1 MKKYLEAGLAVNG
14 HLWYVREGKALKA
27 YAQKQ
32 GIDPCYFIDLIALF
46 SPRVQLRQNLRMTLQ
61 YLRGEWAHNLL
72 PSVKVAVSHY
82 EKTGIIHGQ
91 KCRSFSRALQGDS
104 SAVVLDV
111 HMAELLNVDQKI
123 FDTKAGYTQNAL
135 RIIRYARRQNLAP
148 AECQAA
154 LWCGKLLLENRR
166 LETVSYAKTL
176 EILS

>member
-46 SPRVQLRQNLRMTLQ
+46 SPRVQLRQNLSMTLQ

-72 PSVKVAVSHY
+72 PNVKVAVSHY

-91 KCRSFSRALQGDS
+91 KCQRLALLGWKFGDTCNIENPING
-104 SAVVLDV
+104 VI
-111 HMAELLNVDQKI
+111 E
-123 FDTKAGYTQNAL
+123 TG
-135 RIIRYARRQNLAP
+135 IIRDFDLYTGNI
-148 AECQAA
+148 
-154 LWCGKLLLENRR
+154 G
-166 LETVSYAKTL
+166 VSIQGSFPYFFAGWKVKPNPG
-176 EILS
+176 EKA